1 VFDIPRVNWHYQSD
15 SYATVNQEA
24 TSHYY
29 PLAQQ
34 RVVVWAVSLGG
45 SNADATARI
54 HQAKTLVPTLFS
66 TSTERVK
73 ASEVLTLV
81 PPGRA
86 LPPADG
92 TSFSGYVALHLTVW
106 ALF

>member
-1 VFDIPRVNWHYQSD
+1 
-15 SYATVNQEA
+15 
-24 TSHYY
+24 
-29 PLAQQ
+29 
-34 RVVVWAVSLGG
+34 VWAVSLGG

-81 PPGRA
+81 PQDGRYRLPMEPA
-86 LPPADG
+86 LVDMWRSTLLYGHYFRLCCFQNSKSMFGSIAIYFNAFW
-92 TSFSGYVALHLTVW
+92 T
-106 ALF
+106 